1 MKSIIQCVLI
11 LTLLTGRT
19 LFASTGLIDLQG
31 QPVDTVKNLSVIAI
45 WPPNT
50 EGIDPSIPEK
60 AKPCN
65 KRFFD
70 IHNPNITVY
79 KPEKPNGTAI
89 VLCAGG
95 GYAYIATGVEGG
107 PTAEKLIAAGITVF
121 VLKYRLPAEPGRYHV
136 DPATLS
142 DALRAIQLVRYHAG
156 RFGIDPGKVG
166 IMGFSAGGHLASM
179 AGALYS
185 QYHFGFD
192 SIAAVNS
199 RPDFMV
205 LIYAVIPE
213 SVRVNEETPP
223 AFLVHAKD
231 DSSVAVGKSITM
243 YDLLTS
249 HGVKSELK
257 LYETG
262 GHGFGPGRE
271 NTDSMQWPDAFL
283 DWLRNANFLSENR
296 EP

>member
-11 LTLLTGRT
+11 LMLLTGRT

-107 PTAEKLIAAGITVF
+107 PTAEKLITAGITVF

-192 SIAAVNS
+192 SIA
-199 RPDFMV
+199 M
-205 LIYAVIPE
+205 
-213 SVRVNEETPP
+213 
-223 AFLVHAKD
+223 H
-231 DSSVAVGKSITM
+231 
-243 YDLLTS
+243 DLLTS